1 MNESPTR
8 KSQSIN
14 SNYRYFRFYYKSLGD
29 NYLILIYI
37 YNDRNFEI
45 EVSAS
50 FELINSPFFT

>member
-29 NYLILIYI
+29 NYLIYI